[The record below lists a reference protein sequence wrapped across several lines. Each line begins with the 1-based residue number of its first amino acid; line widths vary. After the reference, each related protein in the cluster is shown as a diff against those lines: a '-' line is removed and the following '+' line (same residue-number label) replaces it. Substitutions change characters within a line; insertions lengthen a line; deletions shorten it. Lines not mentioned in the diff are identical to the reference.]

1 MSRTLLIL
9 IAVLWGTAA
18 MSQHSNG
25 TGAGAGS
32 GLARLEAAELRDR
45 RFGGTLLELQLS
57 QGVPW
62 RVFTLDNPRR
72 LVLDFREVDWAGAD
86 PAAIDQSRRVSALRM
101 GGFRPGW
108 SRMVLDLTQPLK
120 VSEAGLSVAPET
132 GAATLRLR
140 LDTVDPETYAARAG
154 APRDASWDLPAAT
167 AVRAAPPEDDRL
179 TVVLDPG
186 HGGVDPGAQ
195 REGVNEAD
203 LMLTFAF
210 ELSEVLKRSGG
221 YRVVMTRTDDVFVSL
236 EARVAIAHE
245 AGADLFMSLHADAIE
260 QGVAH
265 GATVYT
271 LSDEASDAASAAL
284 AERHDRDDI
293 LSGLDLSGADDR
305 VLDVLTDLA
314 RLDNAPRSTA
324 LAKHLVAGIENAVG
338 VVHKR
343 PLREAGFSVLK
354 AADIPSVLVEV
365 GFLSTHRDL
374 ELLQDPAW
382 RAGMAAG
389 LRDGIDAWAVEDAAI
404 ARLRR
409 K

>member
-1 MSRTLLIL
+1 MSRPILFL

-18 MSQHSNG
+18 VAQQSAE
-25 TGAGAGS
+25 TAT
-32 GLARLEAAELRDR
+32 GLARFKGADLRDR
-45 RFGGTLLELQLS
+45 FLGGTVLELELS

-72 LVLDFREVDWAGAD
+72 MVLDFREVDWADAD
-86 PAAIDQSRRVSALRM
+86 PAVIDRSDRVSSLRM

-108 SRMVLDLTQPLK
+108 SRMVLDLARPMELA
-120 VSEAGLSVAPET
+120 EAGLALSPDT
-132 GAATLRLR
+132 GGATLRLK
-140 LDTVDPETYAARAG
+140 LEKTDPETYARHAG
-154 APRDASWDLPAAT
+154 APRDASWDLPPAT
-167 AVRAAPPEDDRL
+167 AVRPAPPEDERP

-195 REGVNEAD
+195 REGVDEAD

-221 YRVVMTRTDDVFVSL
+221 YRVVLTRTDDVFVSL
-236 EARVAIAHE
+236 EARVAVAHQ
-245 AGADLFMSLHADAIE
+245 AGANIFISLHADAIE

-293 LSGLDLSGADDR
+293 LSGIDLSGADDR
-305 VLDVLTDLA
+305 VVDVLTDLA
-314 RLDNAPRSTA
+314 RLDNAPRSEA
-324 LAKHLVAGIENAVG
+324 LARKLVAGIEETVG

-343 PLREAGFSVLK
+343 PLRQAGFSVLK

-382 RAGMAAG
+382 RARMASG
-389 LRDGIDAWAVEDAAI
+389 LRDGIEAWAVEDSAT

-409 K
+409 Q